1 MKSTVEYVNLL
12 RRYFEEVARQEGVT
26 KMALFGSVARGEQNE
41 DSDVDV
47 AYEGSPNPFLR
58 IRMKMDLEQ
67 LFGCKV
73 DVIRLRKQFSGTV
86 FGDNLNKDLIYV

>member
-1 MKSTVEYVNLL
+1 MKSTLDYVNLL

-47 AYEGSPNPFLR
+47 AYEGSPN
-58 IRMKMDLEQ
+58 
-67 LFGCKV
+67 LF
-73 DVIRLRKQFSGTV
+73 
-86 FGDNLNKDLIYV
+86 

>member
-1 MKSTVEYVNLL
+1 MKSTLDYVNLL

-26 KMALFGSVARGEQNE
+26 KMALFGSVAVVNKMKIAMWMLLMKVLQI
-41 DSDVDV
+41 
-47 AYEGSPNPFLR
+47 FLR

>member
-1 MKSTVEYVNLL
+1 
-12 RRYFEEVARQEGVT
+12 
-26 KMALFGSVARGEQNE
+26 
-41 DSDVDV
+41 
-47 AYEGSPNPFLR
+47 
-58 IRMKMDLEQ
+58 MKMDLEQ